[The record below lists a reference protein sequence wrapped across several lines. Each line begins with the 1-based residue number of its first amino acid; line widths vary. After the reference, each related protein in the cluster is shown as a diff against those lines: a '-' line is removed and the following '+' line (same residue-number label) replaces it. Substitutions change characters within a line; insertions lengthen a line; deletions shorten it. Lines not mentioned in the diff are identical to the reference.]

1 MIHDSLDMPTSLI
14 MSGVEVDIYWD
25 IAVKKCGVKTVL
37 TSYQYLKNKPK
48 DFLKK
53 KLADNPDVKV
63 FIDSGAHTF
72 FKDIEGY
79 ASKPKEYW
87 DKYLEEYTNFAR
99 ENKEYIFAIANL
111 DIGQIVGAE
120 VEDEWNEKIFQPLE
134 EEGIQVCYIWH
145 SFRGEQAWEEYAKK
159 YSYIGLSNDFDT
171 TLQRLTKMTNIC
183 KKYNTRIHGMAFTKI
198 ELLTR
203 VPLFTVDS
211 SVDGKSSVVVK
222 DFNTGTTFRT
232 NIEDL
237 YNLNLENEFRT
248 TDFETRVPFENYK
261 VLTVDNDNKVI
272 WGDLYGVVKHKV
284 KKPTVKLKIEGGKD
298 IICTTDHSIIT
309 MNKEGKLVETSAN
322 DLKVGDFVLSSK
334 QYDIQNAN
342 NDKLDTKM
350 LEFLGLWLG
359 DGCFTSKYDIGMSCY
374 SDKECIEVIDEIA
387 KRFNASL
394 IKSSHEVDRRISNKG
409 LRVFMEELGFKGNS
423 KTKRIPKSIYSLSKE
438 QICAFLRGY
447 FSADGTGSCEC
458 STVSEEL
465 KNDLVELLEM
475 LGINTSVSYRAPRK
489 FTKDNKEYNASP
501 IWHINI
507 RNRRSKE
514 IFREMIGFLQEYKNL
529 KLDKI
534 IESTPL
540 RCAKLEG
547 IPKSLAISNTIKTSS
562 KSSTSV
568 DKWKGDRISRKYSNV
583 FSNKVTE
590 SELWFLKI
598 TDIESVND
606 GSEEV
611 EVYDLSVKDYERFFA
626 NGILVHNT
634 TWLVGQQYGELN
646 FFNGRKMERLSK
658 RQWQTQA
665 KGRLLKPPYNADW
678 EKLMTGGKDGGINTY
693 ELTRLNGIAYME
705 AQEYIRTRLKNKMYW
720 LPLNTA
726 RNANKGGNKL
736 GKNTDFPKPIPSR
749 EWFNGDMRDYEQYAR
764 GLNISTA
771 TNSYEDI
778 MILLKCYYGVA
789 NGDLDFLVEEFTEE
803 GLILYAEQVTEQ
815 QFEEVGEDLLEAL
828 KEYFLQN
835 ATGERKDF
843 LAENEALERERY
855 IEDEAFTIVDLSAEE
870 LALPPPDEMPEVS
883 ELDAELA
890 SKGVV
895 TVRDEKGR
903 FIKGQ
908 KAVRKPKNIYSEKYP
923 KMNCSTCYKSGD
935 CPQYKDGYVC
945 AFDKMFKR
953 FDSRN
958 YEDVVDA
965 MASMVNTN
973 LERMQRAMMFE
984 VMDGGFI
991 TPEVNNLIDQNVRL
1005 LEKMQSLQNTKK
1017 PILSQTRVVNSDGSE
1032 QTTTQVEVGAGA
1044 SILEKLFGNSNSN
1057 SKYKDEEESIEADY
1071 KEV

>member
-1 MIHDSLDMPTSLI
+1 MHNSYDMPTSLI

-25 IAVKKCGVKTVL
+25 IAVKKCGVRTVL

-79 ASKPKEYW
+79 ASKPAEYW
-87 DKYLEEYTNFAR
+87 ESYLEEYTNFAR
-99 ENKEYIFAIANL
+99 ENKDYIFAIANL
-111 DIGQIVGAE
+111 DIGQIVGEE

-211 SVDGKSSVVVK
+211 
-222 DFNTGTTFRT
+222 
-232 NIEDL
+232 
-237 YNLNLENEFRT
+237 
-248 TDFETRVPFENYK
+248 
-261 VLTVDNDNKVI
+261 
-272 WGDLYGVVKHKV
+272 
-284 KKPTVKLKIEGGKD
+284 
-298 IICTTDHSIIT
+298 
-309 MNKEGKLVETSAN
+309 
-322 DLKVGDFVLSSK
+322 
-334 QYDIQNAN
+334 
-342 NDKLDTKM
+342 
-350 LEFLGLWLG
+350 
-359 DGCFTSKYDIGMSCY
+359 
-374 SDKECIEVIDEIA
+374 
-387 KRFNASL
+387 
-394 IKSSHEVDRRISNKG
+394 
-409 LRVFMEELGFKGNS
+409 
-423 KTKRIPKSIYSLSKE
+423 
-438 QICAFLRGY
+438 
-447 FSADGTGSCEC
+447 
-458 STVSEEL
+458 
-465 KNDLVELLEM
+465 
-475 LGINTSVSYRAPRK
+475 
-489 FTKDNKEYNASP
+489 
-501 IWHINI
+501 
-507 RNRRSKE
+507 
-514 IFREMIGFLQEYKNL
+514 
-529 KLDKI
+529 
-534 IESTPL
+534 
-540 RCAKLEG
+540 
-547 IPKSLAISNTIKTSS
+547 
-562 KSSTSV
+562 
-568 DKWKGDRISRKYSNV
+568 
-583 FSNKVTE
+583 
-590 SELWFLKI
+590 
-598 TDIESVND
+598 
-606 GSEEV
+606 
-611 EVYDLSVKDYERFFA
+611 
-626 NGILVHNT
+626 T

-665 KGRLLKPPYNADW
+665 KGKLLKPPYNADW
-678 EKLMTGGKDGGINTY
+678 DKLMTGGKDGGINTY

-726 RNANKGGNKL
+726 RNASKGGAKL
-736 GKNTDFPKPIPSR
+736 NANADFPKPIPNR
-749 EWFNGDMRDYEQYAR
+749 EWFNGDMRDYETYAR

-771 TNSYEDI
+771 TNSLEDI
-778 MILLKCYYGVA
+778 TILLKCYYGVA
-789 NGDLDFLVEEFTEE
+789 NEDLDFLVDEFTAE
-803 GLILYAEQVTEQ
+803 GLILYAEQATDQ
-815 QFEEVGEDLLEAL
+815 QFDEVGEELLEAL
-828 KEYFLQN
+828 RGYFLQN

-843 LAENEALERERY
+843 IGENEALERERY
-855 IEDEAFTIVDLSAEE
+855 VEDEAFTIVDLSADD

-895 TVRDEKGR
+895 AVRDEKGR

-923 KMNCSTCYKSGD
+923 RLVCDTCYKSGD
-935 CPQYKDGYVC
+935 CPQYKAGYIC
-945 AFDKMFKR
+945 AFDKMMKR

-958 YEDVVDA
+958 YDDVVDA

-984 VMDGGFI
+984 TMDGGFI
-991 TPEVNNLIDQNVRL
+991 TPEVTGLIDQNMRL
-1005 LEKMQSLQNTKK
+1005 LEKMQSIQNNKPK

-1057 SKYKDEEESIEADY
+1057 SKYKDEESIDADY